1 MLVLKPQR
9 QDLKF
14 SLSWKEPQMVD
25 LMFLILPTDF
35 LDSRKE
41 NKTRLLEAE
50 FWVAT
55 LMSTWKKLKELI
67 KLLFNSANGLK
78 LLLLQVL
85 PQFKNYTK
93 SFTLKLEKLQNSLK
107 KQLNKIQQEIKRS
120 SKKADLMLLKEN
132 RMSKREYKSDL
143 NNSKNKRN
151 DDK

>member
-1 MLVLKPQR
+1 MLVLKSQR

-67 KLLFNSANGLK
+67 KLLFNSVNGLK

>member
-1 MLVLKPQR
+1 MLVLEPQR

-14 SLSWKEPQMVD
+14 LLSWKEPQMVD

-67 KLLFNSANGLK
+67 KLLFNSVNGLK

>member
-93 SFTLKLEKLQNSLK
+93 SFMLKLEKLQNSLK